1 MFNFL
6 KNKLKSVVENFS
18 RKAEEDEGK
27 KKAETA
33 VPEAGK
39 EAAASEIKAAV
50 LEVKEEAPVK
60 EAEVKKGAAAPAE
73 RAVPSTFESA
83 IEEVKADLRK
93 KAAELEEEE
102 RLKKEKKGFLE
113 KVASAFKKK
122 PQEKAEEKKGIIE
135 RLSESVTTTRISEEK
150 FESLFEDM
158 DLILL
163 ENNVAV
169 EVIDKIRSD
178 LKAAVVGKPIPR
190 GKVESE
196 VTRSLKASIESL
208 FDVEKMDLMKKVREK
223 KPYIILFAGINGS
236 GKTTTIAKVSRLLQ
250 DSGLKCVI
258 AASDTF
264 RAAAIHQLQEHAD
277 RLGVKL
283 VKQEYGADPAAVAF
297 DAIKYAESKG
307 ADAVLIDTAGRQ
319 HSNKNLVEEMKKIVR
334 VAKPDLKIFVGEAIT
349 GNDCVEQ
356 AKTFNEAIGI
366 DAIIL
371 AKADVDEKGGAA
383 ISVSYVTKKPVIYI
397 GTGQDYGDLAPFN
410 PAMVVESLGLSD

>member
-1 MFNFL
+1 MFDFL
-6 KNKLKSVVENFS
+6 KKKLKSVVENFS
-18 RKAEEDEGK
+18 RKAEEDTGK
-27 KKAETA
+27 KETEAA
-33 VPEAGK
+33 VP
-39 EAAASEIKAAV
+39 
-50 LEVKEEAPVK
+50 EVKEEAPVK
-60 EAEVKKGAAAPAE
+60 EAEEKKEDAAPQE
-73 RAVPSTFESA
+73 RKEPSKFESA

-102 RLKKEKKGFLE
+102 RLKKEKTGFLG
-113 KVASAFKKK
+113 KFAAAFKKK
-122 PQEKAEEKKGIIE
+122 PQEKGDEKKGIIE
-135 RLSESVTTTRISEEK
+135 KLSEAVTTTRISEEK
-150 FESLFEDM
+150 FESLFKDM
-158 DLILL
+158 EIILL

-169 EVIDKIRSD
+169 EVIDKIHSD

-190 GKVESE
+190 GKVEAE
-196 VTRSLKASIESL
+196 VTKSLKDSIESL
-208 FDVEKMDLMKKVREK
+208 FDVEKIDLMKRVKEK
-223 KPYIILFAGINGS
+223 KPYVMLFAGINGS

-250 DSGLKCVI
+250 DNGLKCVI

-264 RAAAIHQLQEHAD
+264 RAAAIQQLQEHAD

-283 VKQEYGADPAAVAF
+283 IKQEYGADPAAVAF
-297 DAIKYAESKG
+297 DAIKYAESKDV
-307 ADAVLIDTAGRQ
+307 DAVLIDTAGRQ
-319 HSNKNLVEEMKKIVR
+319 HSNKNLIEEMKKIVR

-383 ISVSYVTKKPVIYI
+383 ISVSYVTKKPIIYL

-410 PAMVVESLGLSD
+410 PAMVVESLGLSA